1 MNIAEIYSHFN
12 GLEFL
17 LVRKPSLWAEVKR
30 VIALVDACAPEVLTA
45 NIRTRT
51 DVSCS
56 PTAIF
61 TQFGKHFRKRH
72 WRGRNS
78 IRLNKRPS
86 TLRSKEFVTQIQGAR
101 REIEAAGETP
111 IFSYNQTDFVKERVA
126 VEVQLGKYDFV
137 TYDWF
142 AKHLAFYVRDQIDVG
157 IEILPMKALQQHMS
171 SGPGYYEGELYNV
184 IRNGRG
190 VPAVPL
196 VVVGISP

>member
-45 NIRTRT
+45 NNRTRT

-78 IRLNKRPS
+78 IRLNKWPS
-86 TLRSKEFVTQIQGAR
+86 TVRSKKSVIQIQGAR

-111 IFSYNQTDFVKERVA
+111 VFSYNQTDFVKDRVA
-126 VEVQLGKYDFV
+126 IEVQFGKYAFV
-137 TYDWF
+137 AYDLF
-142 AKHLAFYVRDQIDVG
+142 VKHLAFYVRDQIDVG